1 MKNIDVIR
9 KFFRRAKASSSNGNL
24 RSTGDRLFSYNTCI
38 AEWSSYHIAYDGET
52 ATICSYA
59 LVVNTTKYS
68 KSTSRIQNML
78 LSELPFGKTVYKVD
92 NVPINTQKLWIERT

>member
-38 AEWSSYHIAYDGET
+38 AEWCSPRTLYEGEAVEIRSYT
-52 ATICSYA
+52 
-59 LVVNTTKYS
+59 LVINVTKYS
-68 KSTSRIQNML
+68 RSTSRIQTML
-78 LSELPFGKTVYKVD
+78 MSEIPFGRTMYKVD
-92 NVPINTQKLWIERT
+92 NVPINTQKLWIEEM